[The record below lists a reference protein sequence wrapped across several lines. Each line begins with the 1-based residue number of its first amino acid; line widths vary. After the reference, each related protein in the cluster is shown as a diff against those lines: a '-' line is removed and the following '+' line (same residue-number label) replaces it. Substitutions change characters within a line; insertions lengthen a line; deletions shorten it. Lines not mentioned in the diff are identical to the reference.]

1 LNFDLQ
7 VAGCARPRH
16 IKIAG
21 VSSSYGG
28 AIQSACGSSAVA
40 VPTTAT
46 VCNPRVHSRPV
57 PAAIATSGSADLVG
71 ATFGAAT
78 RDSRQLMAW
87 SPSRQSFAVLQYG
100 RADVD
105 PANNRM
111 HATDGHHILWQ
122 QVQQATKS
130 RSFEDIL
137 MLSKDGTGGGVGGS
151 GSGVDLSATGSGWST
166 GHGRQSDADHDDDD
180 QTADDRS
187 VPSSLSGHGGSL
199 HGSLEM
205 IQVS

>member
-1 LNFDLQ
+1 MTTSS
-7 VAGCARPRH
+7 PRL
-16 IKIAG
+16 
-21 VSSSYGG
+21 
-28 AIQSACGSSAVA
+28 
-40 VPTTAT
+40 
-46 VCNPRVHSRPV
+46 HSHPV

-71 ATFGAAT
+71 ATLGVAT
-78 RDSRQLMAW
+78 CDNQQLMAW
-87 SPSRQSFAVLQYG
+87 SPSKHSFALLQYG

-105 PANNRM
+105 PSNHRV
-111 HATDGHHILWQ
+111 HATDGHHLLWQ

-137 MLSKDGTGGGVGGS
+137 MLSKDGSGGGGS

-166 GHGRQSDADHDDDD
+166 GRGRQSGADHEDDD
-180 QTADDRS
+180 QATDDRS